1 MTPCDLPTP
10 AAASGTSPREPWKPR
25 ARGKDLL
32 HPERPLVL
40 RLILTERNGPLLGT
54 ATVANIGGVNG
65 VCDYHA
71 ETPEDPDEEEL
82 P

>member
-1 MTPCDLPTP
+1 M
-10 AAASGTSPREPWKPR
+10 
-25 ARGKDLL
+25 
-32 HPERPLVL
+32 L